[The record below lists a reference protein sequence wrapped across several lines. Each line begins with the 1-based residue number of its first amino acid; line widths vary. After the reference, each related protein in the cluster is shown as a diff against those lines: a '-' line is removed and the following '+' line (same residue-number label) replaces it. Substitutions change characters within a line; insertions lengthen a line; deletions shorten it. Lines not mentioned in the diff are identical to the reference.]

1 MTEHKPIIGISLGDF
16 NGVGPEVTLKALS
29 DSKILKMCTPVLYG
43 SVKVLSKYRKLLN
56 LDEWTLH
63 SVKAIDQIV
72 HKKTNVINCWEEN
85 LEIQPGKVTPE
96 AGRAAFVAL
105 KTATEDLKKGAIDAI
120 VTAPINKHNIQSE
133 EFPYPGHT
141 EYFAHQFSAQET
153 VMLLVSGDL
162 RVGVV
167 TGHIPLSAVPAAV
180 TKEKVISKANALIKS
195 LKADFGIS
203 KPRIAVLGL
212 NPHAGEDGLLG
223 SEEKEIIAPAIT
235 ELRHKGNLVYG
246 PYPSD
251 GFFGALQYK
260 KYDAVLAMYHDQG
273 LIPFKTLA
281 FDDGVNYTAGLSVV
295 RTSPDHGTAY
305 NIAGKNQATEASMR
319 AAVFMACDIVRH
331 RKEEAGLVRQPAHH

>member
-16 NGVGPEVTLKALS
+16 NGIGPEVTLKALS

-43 SVKVLSKYRKLLN
+43 SVKVLSKYRKLMN
-56 LDEWTLH
+56 LEEWAMH
-63 SVKAIDQIV
+63 SARGIDQIV

-85 LEIQPGKVTPE
+85 LEINPGKVTPE
-96 AGRAAFVAL
+96 AGRGAYIAL
-105 KTATEDLKKGAIDAI
+105 KTATEDLKKGVLDAI
-120 VTAPINKHNIQSE
+120 VTAPINKLNIQNE

-141 EYFAHQFSAQET
+141 EYFAHEFAAQET
-153 VMLLVSGDL
+153 VMLLVSGEL

-167 TGHIPLSAVPAAV
+167 TGHIPLSAVPAAI
-180 TKEKVISKANALIKS
+180 TKEKVISKVNALIKA
-195 LKADFGIS
+195 LRADFGIN

-223 SEEKEIIAPAIT
+223 SEEKEIIGPAVA

-246 PYPSD
+246 PYPAD

-305 NIAGKNQATEASMR
+305 NLAGKNQAKEASMR
-319 AAVFMACDIVRH
+319 AAIFLACDIVKH
-331 RKEEAGLVRQPAHH
+331 RKEMLSLQHTAQH